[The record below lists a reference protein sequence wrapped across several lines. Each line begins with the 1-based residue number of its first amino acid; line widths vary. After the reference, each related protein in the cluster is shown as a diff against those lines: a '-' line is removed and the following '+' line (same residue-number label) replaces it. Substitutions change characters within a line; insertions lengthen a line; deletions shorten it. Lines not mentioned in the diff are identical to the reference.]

1 MSDYMELTGICKSF
15 NGHQVLDNINLRIGR
30 GEIIGLLGPSG
41 AGKTTLINI
50 MTGQLAPDTGKVAIC
65 GEEVHRQGKNLPSV
79 GIMMDDWGLYERLSV
94 YDNLRFYTRIYH
106 VGKDRIK
113 EVLQSTGLSH
123 AAKTAVCNLSKGM
136 RNRVNF
142 CRAVLKEVEILLLDE
157 PTSGL
162 DPSTTKDIHQMI
174 LEQRRKGTTVFLTTH
189 NMHEAQELCD
199 RVALLSQ
206 GKIIEE
212 GVPAEI
218 CRKYNRLNKIIIGRK
233 NGETVT
239 LSNSRECIPGLLPL
253 LEAEDVSTIHS
264 TEPDLEQVFLELTG
278 RGLD

>member
-1 MSDYMELTGICKSF
+1 MNDHVTLSGICKSF
-15 NGHQVLDNINLRIGR
+15 HGRRVLDHIDLRIAR

-50 MTGQLAPDTGKVAIC
+50 MTGQLTPDAGSAVMNGA
-65 GEEVHRQGKNLPSV
+65 EVRGRNLSSI
-79 GIMMDDWGLYERLSV
+79 GIMMDEFGLYERLSV

-106 VGKDRIK
+106 VSKDRIR
-113 EVLQSTGLSH
+113 EVLQHTGLSH
-123 AAKTAVCNLSKGM
+123 AAKIPVGRLSKGM

-142 CRAVLKEVEILLLDE
+142 CRAVLKDVEILLLDE

-174 LEQRRKGTTVFLTTH
+174 LEQREKGTTVFLTTH

-199 RVALLSQ
+199 RVALLHQ
-206 GKIIEE
+206 GKIVEE
-212 GVPAEI
+212 GAPEEI
-218 CRKYNRLNKIIIGRK
+218 CQRYDRLNKIVVKCK
-233 NGETVT
+233 NGMTVT
-239 LSNSRECIPGLLPL
+239 LDNGRECIPALLPL
-253 LEAEDVSTIHS
+253 LEQEDVAAIHS

-278 RGLD
+278 RGLGD